1 MAKFSGKMY
10 HSLLDNIKT
19 VFADK
24 EYIDRFCG
32 DGESLDFLDVSI
44 EDDNDKSIDCT
55 LQFVHDDELNDEPT
69 AKVYLTIYG
78 YLDATPIVSDYP
90 LTSYED
96 INRYFDDS
104 ELKKMLCDSQG

>member
-1 MAKFSGKMY
+1 MAKFSAKMY

-24 EYIDRFCG
+24 KYINRLCG

-44 EDDNDKSIDCT
+44 VDDNGKSVDCT
-55 LQFVHDDELNDEPT
+55 LQFVQDDEFNDEPT

-78 YLDATPIVSDYP
+78 YLNSTPIVSDYR
-90 LTSYED
+90 LMSFED
-96 INRYFDDS
+96 INNYFDDKA
-104 ELKKMLCDSQG
+104 LKKILCA